1 MKVLKV
7 IGAILM
13 ATLMFGLWIGAMFI
27 LGFAVSDMILPVFG
41 LNPTLME
48 GFWFVIGMNLV
59 LSVSTTWSQVK
70 EVVQEAVKK

>member
-1 MKVLKV
+1 MKVWKV
-7 IGAILM
+7 IGTILM
-13 ATLMFGLWIGAMFI
+13 ATLMFGLWIGVMFI

-48 GFWFVIGMNLV
+48 GFWFVIGMSLV
-59 LSVSTTWSQVK
+59 LGVSTTWSQVK

>member
-1 MKVLKV
+1 MKVWKA

-13 ATLMFGLWIGAMFI
+13 ATLMFGLWIGVMFI

-48 GFWFVIGMNLV
+48 GFWFVIGMSLV
-59 LSVSTTWSQVK
+59 LGVSTTWSQVK

>member
-1 MKVLKV
+1 MKVWKA

-13 ATLMFGLWIGAMFI
+13 AALMFGLWIGVMFI

-48 GFWFVIGMNLV
+48 GFWFVIGMSLV
-59 LSVSTTWSQVK
+59 LGVSTTWSQVK